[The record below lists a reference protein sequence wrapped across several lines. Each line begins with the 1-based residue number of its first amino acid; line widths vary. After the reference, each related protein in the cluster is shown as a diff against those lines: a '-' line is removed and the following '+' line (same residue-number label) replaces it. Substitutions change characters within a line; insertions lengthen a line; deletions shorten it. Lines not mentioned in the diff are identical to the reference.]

1 MIVTLLYDNAA
12 RLREVTRLQRKQVD
26 LDTGRIAIRQS
37 KTGQDVTVY
46 LRPEVLAMLRA
57 HVERIRDLERATDQ
71 VIPHLFPIFPGPG
84 IPHKLVGT
92 PRDNFTRVWAR
103 ACAAAGFPGTLVH
116 DLRRS
121 GIRNLVRAGVPEG
134 VAMSIP
140 GHRSRSTFD
149 RYNITSE
156 DDLQAAAAQLDAAR
170 KKAVATMPATTG
182 TVRALR
188 PSRKA
193 KGARA

>member
-1 MIVTLLYDNAA
+1 MARTARVTYDELRKDLVEHYQATGTRDLKEAGWRLKHLDGFFRGARASQITAAVITKYIVQRQHEEIVKRTS
-12 RLREVTRLQRKQVD
+12 REVARLQRKQVD

-46 LRPEVLAMLRA
+46 LRPEVPAMLRA

-116 DLRRS
+116 DL
-121 GIRNLVRAGVPEG
+121 VRARVL
-134 VAMSIP
+134 S
-140 GHRSRSTFD
+140 GHHF
-149 RYNITSE
+149 
-156 DDLQAAAAQLDAAR
+156 
-170 KKAVATMPATTG
+170 TG
-182 TVRALR
+182 
-188 PSRKA
+188 
-193 KGARA
+193 GACR